1 MPIVNIGGLVPPTVE
16 AEVSTSVEL
25 TPEQQQLAAEAK
37 AAFIGTGL
45 MTAEW
50 IRRMRD
56 LRDSLV
62 PTGGNGNG
70 CKEHP
75 FKANNWK
82 QVCADLFQGLDSM
95 HANGMIRGYESLWGG
110 SGARP
115 SGPGTNIAPDAAE
128 IQADPALR
136 TLTAS
141 PTFYRELGK
150 VKADVRPALVE
161 KLRKGEMS
169 ATSMAVQKT
178 AKKVE
183 REQALAGV
191 QSVKALAPKAAPKPV
206 APKTLPM
213 SGEEKTYSLAKWR
226 QVPEQ
231 TEELEWVQKHLEKM
245 RKAAVAYRNSCKQL
259 EARMAQGI
267 ADNRNHPALM
277 TVYATIWKESDF
289 DFDAT
294 LQEITAELAE
304 ANRLW
309 GLAMPLCHGSA
320 KITE

>member
-25 TPEQQQLAAEAK
+25 TPEQQQLAADAM

-56 LRDSLV
+56 LRNSLK
-62 PTGGNGNG
+62 PTGGNNG
-70 CKEHP
+70 GSK
-75 FKANNWK
+75 KANNWK

-95 HANGMIRGYESLWGG
+95 HANGMIRGYESLWGEEND
-110 SGARP
+110 RP
-115 SGPGTNIAPDAAE
+115 QGPVVTGAPDAAE

-136 TLTAS
+136 TLSAS
-141 PTFYRELGK
+141 KTFYRELGK
-150 VKADVRPALVE
+150 VKAEVRPVLVE

-169 ATSMAVQKT
+169 CTPMAVQKA

-183 REQALAGV
+183 EEQKLAGV
-191 QSVKALAPKAAPKPV
+191 QSVKALAPKAAPRPV
-206 APKTLPM
+206 APKALPM

-226 QVPEQ
+226 SVPEQ
-231 TEELEWVQKHLEKM
+231 AEELEWIKKHLEKM

-259 EARMAQGI
+259 EDRMAKGI
-267 ADNRNHPALM
+267 AANRNHPALM
-277 TVYATIWKESDF
+277 TVFSTIWKEEGF
-289 DFDAT
+289 DFDAA
-294 LQEITAELAE
+294 LSEITEELLE

-309 GLAMPLCHGSA
+309 GITMPLCHGSA